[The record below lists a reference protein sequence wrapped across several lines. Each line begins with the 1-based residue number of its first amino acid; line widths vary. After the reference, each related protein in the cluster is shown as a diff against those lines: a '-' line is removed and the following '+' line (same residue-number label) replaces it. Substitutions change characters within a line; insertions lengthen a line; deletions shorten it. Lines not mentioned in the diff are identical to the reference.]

1 MWCYVK
7 YLLSHDDSRIAD
19 TKPYISIIMLTRSQQ
34 TLKMLTTHHKKRLT
48 EQNYIIF
55 FSGECDEPQIGAIL
69 YPFQQITAIGKYN
82 NLILNH
88 F

>member
-1 MWCYVK
+1 
-7 YLLSHDDSRIAD
+7 
-19 TKPYISIIMLTRSQQ
+19 
-34 TLKMLTTHHKKRLT
+34 MLTTHHKKRIT